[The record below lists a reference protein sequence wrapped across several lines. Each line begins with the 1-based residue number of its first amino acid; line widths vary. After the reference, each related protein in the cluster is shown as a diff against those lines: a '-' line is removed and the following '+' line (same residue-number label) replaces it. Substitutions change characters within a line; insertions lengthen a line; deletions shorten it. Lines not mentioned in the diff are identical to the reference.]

1 MKRAGATAQSR
12 NKKAKTASAS
22 APTPSAAAAPIFPGL
37 SVPVPL
43 ELQRLDQPGLAL
55 VPDFFS
61 ARECTAL
68 IALFSQP
75 GLQPPRPPAKDEA
88 ARTNWRWSGQD
99 PAFADVLWKRFG
111 SLLDSLEGAKG
122 TRAKG
127 MNSGIRVYRYAQ
139 GQSFGR
145 HYDDSIFCRGLRS
158 EWTLLV
164 YLTGEEDGVQGGET
178 VFYPEARVMSKKGAG
193 ATLGEARIALR
204 RGLALLHRHGRE
216 CALHEGAPVLKG
228 TKWVLRSD
236 VLFGKP

>member
-1 MKRAGATAQSR
+1 MKRAGAAAQSR

-22 APTPSAAAAPIFPGL
+22 APTPSAATPLFPAL
-37 SVPVPL
+37 SEPAQL
-43 ELQRLDQPGLAL
+43 ELQRLDLPGLAL
-55 VPDFFS
+55 VPAFFS
-61 ARECTAL
+61 ARDCAAL

-75 GLQPPRPPAKDEA
+75 GLLQPPRPPAKDEA

-111 SLLDSLEGAKG
+111 ALLDGLEGAKG

-127 MNSGIRVYRYAQ
+127 MNSDIRVYRYEQ

-193 ATLGEARIALR
+193 AASGEARIALR

-236 VLFGKP
+236 VLFGKA